1 MKIFINGTV
10 KTPFVISHRLFRR
23 QKSKTEKKYSPEY
36 FEILKTLSKQKLY
49 TKKRKRI
56 KEEKYENSKE
66 KIEKIFQN

>member
-1 MKIFINGTV
+1 V

-23 QKSKTEKKYSPEY
+23 QKSNKKKKYSPEY
-36 FEILKTLSKQKLY
+36 FEVLKTLSKRKQY